1 MDLDKPLKNVMTTRI
16 ITINIKDTVARIGSI
31 FDKLEFHHLLVIDD
45 QKNLIGVISDRD
57 YLRAISPFAGTRM
70 ERIQDTQTLT
80 RTASHIMSS
89 FLITVQE
96 EQNIRYAVELML
108 RYKISCLPVMNSKN
122 EIAGI
127 VTSKD
132 ILNEILKG
140 PAGLNP

>member
-1 MDLDKPLKNVMTTRI
+1 MDLDKRLKDVMTTRI
-16 ITINIKDTVARIGSI
+16 ITININDTVARIGSI
-31 FDKLEFHHLLVIDD
+31 FDKLEFNHLLVIDD

-57 YLRAISPFAGTRM
+57 YLKTISPFAGTRM

-96 EQNIRYAVELML
+96 EQNVRYAVELML

-127 VTSKD
+127 VTSRD